1 MIENQNMNWI
11 AVCQKIKKKKIQAKK
26 TTHEIK
32 TSNQFLNFCLHEIE
46 KYKNKCEIYSSHL
59 KKVHKYLIQF

>member
-11 AVCQKIKKKKIQAKK
+11 AVCQKIKKKVQAKK

-32 TSNQFLNFCLHEIE
+32 ISNQFLNFCLHEIE
-46 KYKNKCEIYSSHL
+46 KYKKNVKLIHL
-59 KKVHKYLIQF
+59 I

>member
-11 AVCQKIKKKKIQAKK
+11 AVCQKIKRKVQAKK

-32 TSNQFLNFCLHEIE
+32 IPNQFLNFCLHEIE
-46 KYKNKCEIYSSHL
+46 KYSEGGMDFI
-59 KKVHKYLIQF
+59 